1 MAIELRH
8 RTTITG
14 GGVTLNTTA
23 ISRSGSGSVGI
34 DESLPDAQSG
44 TLTTRTDA
52 DTGTITMAS
61 GSHTIATGNVVDV
74 YWDGGVQYGVTVGT
88 VSTTSVPIDSGSG
101 DDLPI
106 ATTAVTIVPQTTVGV
121 AIDGDNTKLL
131 AIMLET
137 DNKAIRTA
145 AHVQFLDASSAEIA
159 EIDLVANVPRVYDIE
174 GGDTNPFT
182 GNPITSAKAS
192 QGNAT
197 ADLGYT
203 LKIVGVQDATP

>member
-34 DESLPDAQSG
+34 DETLPDAQAG
-44 TLTTRTDA
+44 VLTTRSD
-52 DTGTITMAS
+52 DNTGTITMGS
-61 GSHTIATGNVVDV
+61 GSHTIATGNVVDI
-74 YWDGGVQYGVTVGT
+74 YWAGGVQYGVTVGT
-88 VSTTSVPIDSGSG
+88 VSTTSVPIDSGIG
-101 DDLPI
+101 DNLP
-106 ATTAVTIVPQTTVGV
+106 ASTTAVTVVPQTTIGV
-121 AIDGDNTKLL
+121 AIDGDNTKLI

-137 DNKAIRTA
+137 TNKAIRTA
-145 AHVQFLDASSAEIA
+145 GHIQFLDASSAEIA
-159 EIDLVANVPRVYDIE
+159 EINLVANVPRVYDIE
-174 GGDTNPFT
+174 GGDSNPFS
-182 GNPITSAKAS
+182 GNPITSCKAS
-192 QGNAT
+192 QGNVT